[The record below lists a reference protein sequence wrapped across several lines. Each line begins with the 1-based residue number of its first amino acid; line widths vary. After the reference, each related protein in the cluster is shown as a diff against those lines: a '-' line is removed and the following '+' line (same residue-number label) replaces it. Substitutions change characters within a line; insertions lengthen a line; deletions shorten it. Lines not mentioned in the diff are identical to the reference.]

1 MKNNKKGISLIIII
15 FSVIIVLVCATG
27 LVIFLNKS
35 NDNTNANNETEN
47 QINNQQNAEKEEVS
61 QESKYTKEYL
71 LSLPES
77 PIEDFDY
84 ETINDDTEMWITGYN
99 GSDEIIVIPN
109 EIEGK
114 KVTRLGAANSWSSID
129 HGNTTCKA
137 VVLNKDL
144 KIVGA
149 KSFYNWDINTILFN
163 DGLEKI
169 YSDSFTS
176 TNIEILEIP
185 DSVTNIGELAFSSTK
200 NLKKIKFPNNKTC
213 EYGASCFA
221 YSGIEEVIFP
231 ANLKSDYVLFISCNN
246 LKKIVIEDG
255 NTYIND
261 FYLCNSIEEIT
272 IPASVTKINKSIVSG
287 YNVGIG
293 EITEDDAYTNSLLIK
308 CEKGS
313 YAEQFANENNLKI
326 EYIK

>member
-114 KVTRLGAANSWSSID
+114 KVTKLGAANSWSSID

-144 KIVGA
+144 KA
-149 KSFYNWDINTILFN
+149 LKSNCFYGMKFNTIVFN
-163 DGLEKI
+163 DGLETIGK
-169 YSDSFTS
+169 SAFTN
-176 TNIEILEIP
+176 TNIEILELP
-185 DSVTNIGELAFSSTK
+185 DSITNIGELAFSATK
-200 NLKKIKFPNNKTC
+200 NLKKIKFPNNSTC
-213 EYGASCFA
+213 EYEGGTF
-221 YSGIEEVIFP
+221 YTSGIEEVTIP
-231 ANLKSDYVLFISCNN
+231 ANVPSNIGLFMSCRN
-246 LKKIVIEDG
+246 LKKVIIEDG
-255 NTYIND
+255 HTSVQD
-261 FYLCNSIEEIT
+261 FSQCTNLEEIT
-272 IPASVTKINKSIVSG
+272 IPASVTKITEWLVSG
-287 YNVGIG
+287 YNIGIG